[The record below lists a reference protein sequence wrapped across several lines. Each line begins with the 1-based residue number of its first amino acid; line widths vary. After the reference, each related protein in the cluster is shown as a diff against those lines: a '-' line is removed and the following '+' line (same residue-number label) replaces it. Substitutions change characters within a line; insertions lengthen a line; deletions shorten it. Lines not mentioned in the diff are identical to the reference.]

1 MKVTKQQ
8 LKEIVKQELKK
19 VLAEQSQLPP
29 SAGLMGGASDVEDIA
44 SAVAGR
50 KVMPRPVY
58 DETVPEWYKG
68 RGGVAESLNEMRDD
82 LLEEIKSLEERIII
96 LERRP
101 KTMKR
106 KKQQKRPITTVTGGE
121 PPP

>member
-1 MKVTKQQ
+1 MKIAKSR
-8 LKEIVKQELKK
+8 LKKIVKEELKK

-44 SAVAGR
+44 PAVAGN
-50 KVMPRPVY
+50 KVLPRPVY
-58 DETVPEWYKG
+58 DETVPEWFKG
-68 RGGVAESLNEMRDD
+68 RGGVAENLNTMRND
-82 LLEEIKSLEERIII
+82 LLEDIKSLEERIIV
-96 LERRP
+96 LERRR
-101 KTMKR
+101 KTIKR